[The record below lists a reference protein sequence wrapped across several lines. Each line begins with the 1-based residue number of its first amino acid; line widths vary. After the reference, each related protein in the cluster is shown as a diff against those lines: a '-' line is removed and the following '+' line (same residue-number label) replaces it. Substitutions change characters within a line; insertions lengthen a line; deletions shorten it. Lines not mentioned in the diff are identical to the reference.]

1 MGEAGAGKSRA
12 LKRQFRNR
20 KEFQNLHEIN
30 GDGPLVSIS
39 APSPCTLK
47 QLGLS
52 LLRGLGY
59 ETDRDIRENIA
70 WQMVRHQLRA
80 RSVKFVHIDEEQ
92 HAVQSVDY
100 DTSDEGRGGKEWG
113 STGR

>member
-12 LKRQFRNR
+12 LNRLFRNR
-20 KEFQNLHEIN
+20 KEFQNLHEVD
-30 GDGPLVSIS
+30 GDSPLVSIS

-70 WQMVRHQLRA
+70 WQMVRHKLKA
-80 RSVKFVHIDEEQ
+80 RNVKFVHID
-92 HAVQSVDY
+92 
-100 DTSDEGRGGKEWG
+100 RK
-113 STGR
+113 STRLNSRH